1 MNQSAKS
8 ELLALLL
15 TIKQDL
21 EADSVHQAGL
31 CSQLSARYPEWDD
44 PLTDDMDT
52 LANQLMHEWAACA
65 NTDWFAP
72 NYPVPSCNAERD
84 NFDMFHYA
92 HYLGQLWDKT
102 TEYGRARWAMLNW
115 MIQQL
120 EGDYV

>member
-1 MNQSAKS
+1 MNQSTKS

-15 TIKQDL
+15 IIKQDL
-21 EADSVHQAGL
+21 ETDSAYQAGL
-31 CSQLSARYPEWDD
+31 CSQLSARYPEWDN

-52 LANQLMHEWAACA
+52 LANQLMHEWAVSA
-65 NTDWFAP
+65 NPDWFSA
-72 NYPVPSCNAERD
+72 NYPVPSCDVERD

-120 EGDYV
+120 QEECV